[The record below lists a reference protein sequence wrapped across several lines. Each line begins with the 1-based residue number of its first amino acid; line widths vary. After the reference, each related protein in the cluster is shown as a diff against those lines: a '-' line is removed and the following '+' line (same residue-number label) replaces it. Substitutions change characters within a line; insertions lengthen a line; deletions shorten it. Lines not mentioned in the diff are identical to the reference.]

1 METTSSGFSRRERQ
15 IMDIVYR
22 LGKVTA
28 AEVQELLPDPPG
40 YSSVRTLL
48 SVLERKGHLR
58 HEREG
63 YHYIYYPVVKTELA
77 CNNAIERVMHTFFE
91 GSAAKLVSAVL
102 DMTEPDLKDD
112 DLREI
117 LRRIEEARKDGR

>member
-1 METTSSGFSRRERQ
+1 
-15 IMDIVYR
+15 MDIVYQ

-28 AEVQELLPDPPG
+28 AEVQDLLPDPPG

-48 SVLERKGHLR
+48 SVLEKKGHLQ

-63 YHYIYYPVVKTELA
+63 YHYVYSPVVRAEQA
-77 CNNAIERVMHTFFE
+77 CNNAIERVMNTFFE

-102 DMTEPDLKDD
+102 DMSEPDLKED

-117 LRRIEEARKDGR
+117 LRKIEEARKDGR